1 MVMAHMG
8 EEDEKRREREKVRE
22 TVKGRDRKKERK
34 KKPQRPVCNETYV
47 LRWREMCVHAS
58 VNCVFEITVYL
69 ILRFSV

>member
-22 TVKGRDRKKERK
+22 TVKGRDRKKK
-34 KKPQRPVCNETYV
+34 KIPPHRPVCNETYV

-58 VNCVFEITVYL
+58 VNCVFEMTVYL
-69 ILRFSV
+69 ILHFSV

>member
-22 TVKGRDRKKERK
+22 TVKGRDRKKK
-34 KKPQRPVCNETYV
+34 KKYCLTGRCVMTYV

-58 VNCVFEITVYL
+58 VNCVFEMTVYL

>member
-22 TVKGRDRKKERK
+22 TVKGRNRK
-34 KKPQRPVCNETYV
+34 KKKKIPPHRPVCNETYV

-58 VNCVFEITVYL
+58 VNCVFEMTVYL
-69 ILRFSV
+69 ILHFSV